1 MKELNDV
8 PGARKSAEPRIQAL
22 PELVRNQIAAGE
34 VIERPAS
41 VLKELLENA
50 LDAGARN
57 IRVDLEEGGAK
68 LVRVIDDGCGM
79 GAEDLRR
86 SFLAHATSKLRD
98 PEDLLHIA
106 TLGFRGEALAS
117 IGSVARCRIST
128 RLLGESVGRRIENEG
143 GRLGEVLEAGGTEGT
158 TIEVRDLFY
167 NTPARR
173 RFLKRPATELGRCL
187 DILQRLALAHDGVG
201 FVATHDG
208 KRIFDVEAEMDLR
221 GRVRRTFGAELAD
234 ALEPVEAR
242 DGDTVLQGFVAPPR
256 FSRTDTSR
264 QMWFLNG
271 RPVRDKVLVR
281 VLKEGFRGFLVENRQ
296 PVAFLRLA
304 MDPQGVDVNVHPAK
318 TEVRFRDQR
327 RLFGFLV
334 NALREAVRLTDMS
347 TPGDRMLDGLARRGA
362 WRPEDAP
369 GQGVLPDPGSAGRR
383 GPRVEGDWVLREVPG
398 GGANRSDATHG
409 GSFVDSLD
417 GGSPPGSDPS
427 GSAPIGGGYASGS
440 TIGGSASGSIE
451 EGREAWAPRDELEG
465 PFLQVA
471 KTYLVRALPDGF
483 EIVDQ
488 HALHERLTFEELR
501 RELRAGSVEVQ
512 RLLVPE
518 LVEVS
523 RAQVALLDEHR
534 ESAER
539 VGIVLEPFGPTTVA
553 LHGLPARLRHPDPE
567 GVVRDLLEVVERTGQ
582 APDAEDVIEEVLHRT
597 ACRSSV
603 MAGDRLGD
611 DEIRSLLGRA
621 AALETDQTCP
631 HARPTR
637 VKFSLA
643 DLEKAFHRR

>member
-1 MKELNDV
+1 MKELNEAV
-8 PGARKSAEPRIQAL
+8 EAEGIPGPRIQPL

-86 SFLAHATSKLRD
+86 CFEAHATSKLRD

-128 RLLGESVGRRIENEG
+128 RLLGEAVGLRIENEG
-143 GRLGEVLEAGGTEGT
+143 GRLGDVIEAGGTEGT
-158 TIEVRDLFY
+158 SIEVRDLFY

-187 DILQRLALAHDGVG
+187 DILQRLAMAHDGVG

-208 KRIFDVEAEMDLR
+208 KRIFDVEADMDLR

-296 PVAFLRLA
+296 PVAFLKLA

-334 NALREAVRLTDMS
+334 ASLREAVRLTDMS
-347 TPGDRMLDGLARRGA
+347 TPGDRMLEGLARRGA
-362 WRPEDAP
+362 WRPEDTP
-369 GQGVLPDPGSAGRR
+369 GQGVLPDPGAATRS

-398 GGANRSDATHG
+398 DSDRSPDRGAAA
-409 GSFVDSLD
+409 GSFLDSLGEAPD
-417 GGSPPGSDPS
+417 GAGPGDGSRS
-427 GSAPIGGGYASGS
+427 GLGIV
-440 TIGGSASGSIE
+440 E
-451 EGREAWAPRDELEG
+451 EGRGAWAARDELEG

-488 HALHERLTFEELR
+488 HALHERLTFEDLR

-534 ESAER
+534 DSAER

-603 MAGDRLGD
+603 MAGDRLD
-611 DEIRSLLGRA
+611 EDEIRSLLGRA